1 MRKAHVF
8 QCGVPA
14 GVLEE
19 LGGSAWRFRYHE
31 GYAEEPV
38 SFTMPLSARTYDFG
52 RFPPPFE
59 GLLPEGV
66 QLEALLR
73 RYKFDRSDLFGQL
86 MLVGEDVVGS
96 LTFRELP

>member
-1 MRKAHVF
+1 MRRAHVF
-8 QCGVPA
+8 QGGVPA
-14 GVLEE
+14 GVLDE

-31 GYAEEPV
+31 SYAGEPV
-38 SFTMPLSARTYDFG
+38 SFTMPLSARSYDFD

-96 LTFRELP
+96 LTFQELP